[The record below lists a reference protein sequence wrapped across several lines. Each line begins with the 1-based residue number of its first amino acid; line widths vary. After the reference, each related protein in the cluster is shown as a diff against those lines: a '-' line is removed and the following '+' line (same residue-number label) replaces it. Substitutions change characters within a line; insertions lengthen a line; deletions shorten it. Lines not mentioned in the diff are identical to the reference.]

1 MSDKWPNDKI
11 FYTYARADGE
21 DLGEW
26 MFGSDSDESGAKGL
40 AEEYAEGLLDEG
52 TDALPVMV
60 VYEMRP
66 IAIGTPKIEPGEVLD
81 DDGDKEPD
89 SFVGYEWKGR
99 GTTE

>member
-1 MSDKWPNDKI
+1 MSDKWPNDKT
-11 FYTYARADGE
+11 FYTYARADGD

-40 AEEYAEGLLDEG
+40 SEEYAEGLLDEG
-52 TDALPVMV
+52 VAELPVMV

-66 IAIGTPKIEPGEVLD
+66 IAIGTPKIERGELL

-89 SFVGYEWKGR
+89 AFVGYEWKGR
-99 GTTE
+99 DSE